1 MLPMVLSVA
10 IGCFIAFPLGPIHP
24 LGACGFIASVVI
36 AGIGGIAKD
45 SLGRLAGLAH
55 GFFYFYMVNLAAF
68 LGIIMAISGRV
79 EVLWTPEREWN
90 APSR

>member
-1 MLPMVLSVA
+1 MEKLRKRQPVYFSPQRL
-10 IGCFIAFPLGPIHP
+10 IALLTSPEV
-24 LGACGFIASVVI
+24 S
-36 AGIGGIAKD
+36 
-45 SLGRLAGLAH
+45 RLA
-55 GFFYFYMVNLAAF
+55 NLAAF